1 MNRALTQLHSP
12 FGFFIDPSSRS
23 LIYKPASADK
33 VRGGSAG
40 VLPTGFLSSLPPI
53 CVGVDKCE
61 SQSAV

>member
-1 MNRALTQLHSP
+1 MNRALTQLHSL

-40 VLPTGFLSSLPPI
+40 VLPTGSLPPI
-53 CVGVDKCE
+53 CAGVDKYE